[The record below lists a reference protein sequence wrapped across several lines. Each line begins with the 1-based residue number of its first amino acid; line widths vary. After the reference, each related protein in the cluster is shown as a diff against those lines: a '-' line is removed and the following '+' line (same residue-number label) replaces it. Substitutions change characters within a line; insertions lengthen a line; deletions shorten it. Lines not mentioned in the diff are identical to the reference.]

1 MWTIITP
8 FIPSTDSR
16 AKRLAAALSA
26 RGFSVCLN
34 GYVATP
40 PKGRFVGR
48 LDKYVYAIKQLRAV
62 QGGVVV
68 SVNAEYTLLARA
80 MKFMRLAHF
89 DHLVA
94 DIYDHHA
101 YIFRGLMS
109 LAFHC
114 VERLSIRMADAAII
128 PIRKRLNQ
136 YRPPI
141 SVRERG
147 RIFYISNLG
156 FSLKKAYSFTD
167 SNSSPNQSQDR
178 CVVVYAGTIDSGRG
192 LGALIESAAEFS
204 ELDVR
209 IYGSGPLLKEYLKDE
224 RFERIYTGQFD
235 VSSLRS
241 IYGPA
246 DVICGFYESSVPN
259 NRFCDP
265 NKLREVFEFH
275 KPLLT
280 NAGTPLSERVE
291 ALGVGFVVD
300 DVSKES
306 IRDGALELL
315 KQKGH
320 LEKRISTG
328 RGHLERLVRE
338 NTDNLERLIGLIN
351 GS

>member
-34 GYVATP
+34 GYATTL
-40 PKGRFVGR
+40 PKGRFVRR

-80 MKFMRLAHF
+80 MKFMRLTHF

-101 YIFRGLMS
+101 YIFRGLMG

-114 VERLSIRMADAAII
+114 VERLSVNMADAAII
-128 PIRKRLNQ
+128 PIRKRLDQ

-141 SVRERG
+141 TASEQD
-147 RIFYISNLG
+147 RIFYISNIG
-156 FSLKKAYSFTD
+156 FSLRKAYSFAD
-167 SNSSPNQSQDR
+167 GDSSPNQSQGR
-178 CVVVYAGTIDSGRG
+178 CVVVYAGTIDFGRG
-192 LGALIESAAEFS
+192 LGALTESAAEFAD
-204 ELDVR
+204 LDVR

-224 RFERIYTGQFD
+224 RFERIYRGEFD

-241 IYGPA
+241 IYEPA
-246 DVICGFYESSVPN
+246 DVICGFYEPSVPN

-265 NKLREVFEFH
+265 NKLRETFEFH

-291 ALGVGFVVD
+291 ALGVGLVVD
-300 DVSKES
+300 RVSKES
-306 IRDGALELL
+306 IREGALEIL
-315 KQKGH
+315 KQKGY
-320 LEKRISTG
+320 LEKRIDAG